1 MHNEFDFRK
10 TVILYKSFGV
20 LTGLDKGPQCQ
31 KLETSKKKIRNIRGE
46 KHKTKKL

>member
-20 LTGLDKGPQCQ
+20 LSGFDKGQQCQ
-31 KLETSKKKIRNIRGE
+31 KKKEVETLERE